1 MEDTLSEFVK
11 YKPDELDK
19 YLHDIQRDIKVRVDI
34 NKKLEKEVK
43 TNDANKLVI
52 NNFMERYD
60 NIIENQYILLNSL
73 NNELKK
79 QIDLHKELTDRSKEY
94 NILLKSERCV
104 KLKNKLKEIKVI
116 KQELNTF
123 LQERGIQAPKI

>member
-1 MEDTLSEFVK
+1 MEDTLSEFIK

-19 YLHDIQRDIKVRVDI
+19 YLHDIQRNIKVRVDI

-43 TNDANKLVI
+43 TNDANKLI
-52 NNFMERYD
+52 IDNFMERYD
-60 NIIENQYILLNSL
+60 NIIENQYVLLNSL

>member
-1 MEDTLSEFVK
+1 MEDTLSEFIK

-19 YLHDIQRDIKVRVDI
+19 YLHDIQRNIKVRVDI

-43 TNDANKLVI
+43 TNDANKLII

-60 NIIENQYILLNSL
+60 NIIENQYVLLNSL

>member
-1 MEDTLSEFVK
+1 MEDTLSEFIK

-79 QIDLHKELTDRSKEY
+79 QINLYKELTDRSKEY

-123 LQERGIQAPKI
+123 LQERGIPAPKI